1 VVVTTALIAKYYYSK
16 KKTKSAV
23 VALQDP
29 TAKYA
34 FPLIEK
40 EKINHDTRRFRFA
53 LPSENHILG
62 ECVIINLY
70 ISQLL
75 CEAI

>member
-1 VVVTTALIAKYYYSK
+1 VITTALIAKYYYSK
-16 KKTKSAV
+16 KKKSVV

-40 EKINHDTRRFRFA
+40 EIINHDTRRFRFA

-62 ECVIINLY
+62 ECSSY
-70 ISQLL
+70 
-75 CEAI
+75 

>member
-1 VVVTTALIAKYYYSK
+1 VVITTALIAKYYYSK
-16 KKTKSAV
+16 KKPKSGI

-29 TAKYA
+29 TKKYA

-40 EKINHDTRRFRFA
+40 EKISHDTRRFRFA

-62 ECVIINLY
+62 ESDIY
-70 ISQLL
+70 
-75 CEAI
+75 

>member
-1 VVVTTALIAKYYYSK
+1 LGVVITTALIAKYYYSK
-16 KKTKSAV
+16 KKSKSSV

-29 TAKYA
+29 TEKYA

-40 EKINHDTRRFRFA
+40 EKISHDTRRFRFA

-62 ECVIINLY
+62 E
-70 ISQLL
+70 
-75 CEAI
+75 

>member
-16 KKTKSAV
+16 KKKLGI

-29 TAKYA
+29 TVKYA

-40 EKINHDTRRFRFA
+40 EKISHDTRRFRFA

-62 ECVIINLY
+62 ECNIYINILKL
-70 ISQLL
+70 IF
-75 CEAI
+75 A